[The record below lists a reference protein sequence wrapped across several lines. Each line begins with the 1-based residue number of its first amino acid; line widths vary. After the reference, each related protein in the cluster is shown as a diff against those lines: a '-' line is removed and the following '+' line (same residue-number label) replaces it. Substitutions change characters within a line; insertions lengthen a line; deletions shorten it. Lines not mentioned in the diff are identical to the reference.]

1 MCVVLHFHGWFGG
14 LVLFH
19 GGSLVDLVFFL
30 FLACVRPVFFFFLI
44 EQSCLVDSLIDCV
57 SKTINIVY
65 NF

>member
-30 FLACVRPVFFFFLI
+30 FLACVRPVFFFF
-44 EQSCLVDSLIDCV
+44 
-57 SKTINIVY
+57 
-65 NF
+65 F